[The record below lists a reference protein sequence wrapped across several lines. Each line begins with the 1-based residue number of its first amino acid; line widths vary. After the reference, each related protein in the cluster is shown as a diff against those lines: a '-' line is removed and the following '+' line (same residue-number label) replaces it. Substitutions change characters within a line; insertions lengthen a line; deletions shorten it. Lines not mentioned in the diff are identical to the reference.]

1 MNDRELYVERRKL
14 ELPKFE
20 RVLAALPKDK
30 INYKPHE
37 RSPSAAQ
44 IMWTL
49 ASEHAALCD
58 LVDTGRIEWV
68 SGEPRGYDEMVSLFG
83 RSWKQL
89 GDNVAKLDDAGW
101 TRKGQFIMGGKVAG
115 EQPIGQFLWGFLFD
129 AVHHRGQLTTYIRPM
144 GGKVPAVYGPSGDE
158 APKP

>member
-1 MNDRELYVERRKL
+1 MNDRELYMERRNL

-30 INYKPHE
+30 IDYRPHE

-49 ASEHAALCD
+49 AREHAALCD
-58 LVDTGRIEWV
+58 IAGQGRAEWTD
-68 SGEPRGYDEMVSLFG
+68 SEPRGYDEMVSAFG

-89 GDNVAKLDDAGW
+89 GDHVAKLDDAGW
-101 TRKGQFIMGGKVAG
+101 TRKAQMI
-115 EQPIGQFLWGFLFD
+115 
-129 AVHHRGQLTTYIRPM
+129 M

-158 APKP
+158 RSKG